1 MMERWKDIPEGVH
14 ETLDKVVYMSPKRG
28 FETAATFLQEH
39 SGIETQ
45 ITAGYMEKSSEL
57 ACC

>member
-1 MMERWKDIPEGVH
+1 MMERWKDTPEGVH
-14 ETLDKVVYMSPKRG
+14 ETLDKVVYIVLR
-28 FETAATFLQEH
+28 EAATSLQEH